1 MLYLDAG
8 ASHVVVTSYVFKNGE
23 VRHSNHMK
31 KLSALK
37 NYLYNLI
44 VLYRNKFISIDLT
57 CAQLKVQNTNT
68 NSLL

>member
-31 KLSALK
+31 NYDMKKLSTLK

-44 VLYRNKFISIDLT
+44 VLYRDKFISIDLRV
-57 CAQLKVQNTNT
+57 AQLKV
-68 NSLL
+68 

>member
-23 VRHSNHMK
+23 VRHSSDMKNNDMK
-31 KLSALK
+31 KLSTLK

-44 VLYRNKFISIDLT
+44 VLYLDKFISIDLRV
-57 CAQLKVQNTNT
+57 AQLKV
-68 NSLL
+68 